1 MSLVGSGGGAAGGGS
16 AGHRGGGSVP
26 ERGGG
31 VVAEVNESRGKGA
44 VATRERRCRLLTR
57 RGARPGSVR
66 THRSASPFPSER
78 PAERRAFAHGSPTPP
93 PLSAGTRKPRTA
105 GEGTTRAALRG
116 AAGRCGRGGPP
127 ERGARCLWGTW
138 MRVWWFM
145 WAASARTALY
155 AAARKQC
162 FGSLGIRV
170 SVWGSGQIINSTQ
183 RVEIAFKW
191 LVGDAAFRYVRLN
204 HGERFV
210 SSTPQPSRNRG
221 GTAYVRCDLS
231 CKPHGEAPSA
241 AG

>member
-93 PLSAGTRKPRTA
+93 PLSAVLVTM
-105 GEGTTRAALRG
+105 EGTVLCLEPKGPNLRTSSTTPLPSW
-116 AAGRCGRGGPP
+116 RLLSVQTMSPRLSP
-127 ERGARCLWGTW
+127 EKG
-138 MRVWWFM
+138 
-145 WAASARTALY
+145 
-155 AAARKQC
+155 RKQ
-162 FGSLGIRV
+162 F
-170 SVWGSGQIINSTQ
+170 
-183 RVEIAFKW
+183 
-191 LVGDAAFRYVRLN
+191 VR
-204 HGERFV
+204 
-210 SSTPQPSRNRG
+210 
-221 GTAYVRCDLS
+221 
-231 CKPHGEAPSA
+231 
-241 AG
+241 